1 MFGKLLAVF
10 ILVPLIEFTLLVQVA
25 AETGFL
31 MTFFLVVATGALGSH
46 LARREGLETWRR
58 FHETVQKTIRA
69 NRSSY
74 NLSASTSNASFMEK
88 RDFAPRF
95 ETSKYSTS

>member
-1 MFGKLLAVF
+1 MLGKLLAVF

-46 LARREGLETWRR
+46 LARR
-58 FHETVQKTIRA
+58 RA
-69 NRSSY
+69 FSRLFRSLKVWWLKPSSY
-74 NLSASTSNASFMEK
+74 
-88 RDFAPRF
+88 
-95 ETSKYSTS
+95 